1 MPDRDCMPRAAA
13 MGSTGCSPLRGSDLL
28 STFELGARDKWASL
42 GFAAL
47 TFPALCFAF
56 YLGVRNV
63 RHEHR

>member
-1 MPDRDCMPRAAA
+1 
-13 MGSTGCSPLRGSDLL
+13 MGSTGCAPLQGRDLL
-28 STFELGARDKWASL
+28 TTYELQARDKWASL

-47 TFPALCFAF
+47 TFPALCFLF

>member
-1 MPDRDCMPRAAA
+1 
-13 MGSTGCSPLRGSDLL
+13 MGSTGCAPLQGRDLL
-28 STFELGARDKWASL
+28 TTYELQARDKWASL

-47 TFPALCFAF
+47 TFPALCFFF